1 MICTLADRDGQPLD
15 GATVDVVAF
24 SHARGSD
31 RTAVTLLPAGSGRY
45 EAPVRFTRAGV
56 WEFRLAIQ
64 RGPDTFTYV
73 EQRDVYPPTG
83 SQQMTAGRGR
93 VLDHGFGILEIWNL
107 GFDPRILHRSS
118 FDPMAALIAVL
129 LASLFG
135 SLHCAGMCGPLVA
148 FAVGTPETR
157 SYAQRAVLQI
167 AYHGGRLATYALVGA
182 ICGVLGAALDLGGS
196 LLGLQRVAAV
206 LAGAMMIAV
215 GVLALLRYRGV
226 TLPHVGLP
234 AFLQRLVV
242 VGQRAAVGLRPLP
255 RALAIGLLTALL
267 PCGWL
272 YAFAIIAAGAGS
284 AAGARR

>member
-1 MICTLADRDGQPLD
+1 M
-15 GATVDVVAF
+15 
-24 SHARGSD
+24 S
-31 RTAVTLLPAGSGRY
+31 
-45 EAPVRFTRAGV
+45 
-56 WEFRLAIQ
+56 
-64 RGPDTFTYV
+64 
-73 EQRDVYPPTG
+73 
-83 SQQMTAGRGR
+83 
-93 VLDHGFGILEIWNL
+93 
-107 GFDPRILHRSS
+107 
-118 FDPMAALIAVL
+118 ALIAVL

-148 FAVGTPETR
+148 FAVGAPETS

-167 AYHGGRLATYALVGA
+167 VYHGGRLATYALVGA

-206 LAGAMMIAV
+206 MAGAMMIAV

-226 TLPHVGLP
+226 ALPHLGLP

-242 VGQRAAVGLRPLP
+242 VGQRTAVGLRPLP
-255 RALAIGLLTALL
+255 RALTIGLLTALL

-284 AAGARR
+284 AAWGAAVMAAFWAGTVPVLVSLGVGVQALTGAVGRRLPLATALILVALGLYTVGDRLLVPAGAFEPLAESLQGRDAREQLKTVEQTKPPCCQGKGE

>member
-1 MICTLADRDGQPLD
+1 
-15 GATVDVVAF
+15 
-24 SHARGSD
+24 
-31 RTAVTLLPAGSGRY
+31 
-45 EAPVRFTRAGV
+45 
-56 WEFRLAIQ
+56 
-64 RGPDTFTYV
+64 
-73 EQRDVYPPTG
+73 
-83 SQQMTAGRGR
+83 
-93 VLDHGFGILEIWNL
+93 
-107 GFDPRILHRSS
+107 
-118 FDPMAALIAVL
+118 MAALIAVL
-129 LASLFG
+129 MASLFG

-157 SYAQRAVLQI
+157 TYAERAVLQI

-206 LAGAMMIAV
+206 LAGAMMMAV

-226 TLPHVGLP
+226 ALPHIGLP

-242 VGQRAAVGLRPLP
+242 FGQRTAVGLRPLP
-255 RALAIGLLTALL
+255 RALVIGLLTALL

-284 AAGARR
+284 AAWGAAVMAAFWVGTVPVLVSLGVGIQALTGALGRRLPLATALILVVLGLYTVGDRLLVPAGAFEPLAESLQGRGMQEKLNVVEQTTPPCCQGKGEER